1 MSALLLL
8 VACLLLGF
16 LTARM
21 ARPPAALAQSLHWW
35 VLNVAFSA
43 LVLHLMPT
51 LEFDWQFWFLAAS
64 MWLVFL
70 GAWGTFA
77 MLGRVLHWPR
87 ARVGVL
93 ALAGGFG
100 ATAFIGF
107 PIIEALHGR
116 EALKLALVADQ
127 LGGFLAVTIGGTL
140 VAALYSGRSPSPAA
154 IARRVLTFP
163 PLISLAVGAIVG
175 VAGGWPDAVDAILDR
190 IGATLIPMALFSV
203 GLQLRLEFRAGQI
216 AALGLALG
224 YKLALAPLVIY
235 LAGLAAG
242 VSDGILT
249 VAVLEA
255 AMAPQVTAT
264 LLAEQNDLEP
274 QLAVAI
280 LGVGIAS
287 SLVTVPLV
295 NLLLIQ

>member
-8 VACLLLGF
+8 VACLMLGF
-16 LTARM
+16 MVARL
-21 ARPPAALAQSLHWW
+21 ARPPPTLAQSLNWW
-35 VLNVAFSA
+35 VLNIAFSA

-51 LEFDWQFWFLAAS
+51 LSFDWQFWFLAAS

-70 GAWGTFA
+70 GAWGIFA
-77 MLGRVLHWPR
+77 LLGRALHWPR

-93 ALAGGFG
+93 TLAGGFG

-107 PIIEALHGR
+107 PIIEALHGQ
-116 EALKLALVADQ
+116 EALQLALVADQ

-140 VAALYSGRSPSPAA
+140 VAALYSGRSSSPAA

-163 PLISLAVGAIVG
+163 PLISLGVGAIVG

-190 IGATLIPMALFSV
+190 LGSTLIPMALFSI
-203 GLQLRLEFRAGQI
+203 GLQLRLEFRAGQV

-224 YKLALAPLVIY
+224 YKLALAPLLIY
-235 LAGLAAG
+235 LAGVAAG
-242 VSDGILT
+242 VSDRILT

-264 LLAEQNDLEP
+264 LLAEQNELEP

-280 LGVGIAS
+280 LGIGIVS
-287 SLVTVPLV
+287 SFVTVPFV
-295 NLLLIQ
+295 NYLIG